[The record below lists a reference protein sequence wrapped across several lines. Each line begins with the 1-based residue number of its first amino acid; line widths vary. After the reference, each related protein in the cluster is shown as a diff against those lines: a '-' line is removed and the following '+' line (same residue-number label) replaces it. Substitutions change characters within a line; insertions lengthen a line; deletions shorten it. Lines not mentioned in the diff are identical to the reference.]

1 MGGGGGVE
9 ATHHINYLE
18 MLAVF
23 RGLQTFAKD
32 KTSTHIRI
40 RCDNTMEVISNTLTL
55 LISIINN
62 IDTSHSDA
70 CNNLAKT
77 I

>member
-1 MGGGGGVE
+1 
-9 ATHHINYLE
+9 
-18 MLAVF
+18 
-23 RGLQTFAKD
+23 
-32 KTSTHIRI
+32 
-40 RCDNTMEVISNTLTL
+40 MEVISNTLTL
-55 LISIINN
+55 LINIINN